1 MTSTHETHDETPD
14 ERYDLVVVGGGSG
27 NSIVDERFADQRVLL
42 VDDGAHFGGTCL
54 NAGCI
59 PTKMLVH
66 VADVAAGTREG
77 PALGIR
83 ASVDAVDWP
92 AISARVFGRIDA
104 ISEGG
109 REWRESGAENVT
121 LLRESVG
128 FEAPGVLVTASGQRI
143 AADRI
148 VLAAGSRPRPLPA
161 AYTPDPAIHD
171 SDSIMRIA
179 ELPASLLIVGGGYV
193 AAEFAHVFSHLGV
206 HVTQVARSPRL
217 LAHLD
222 EDVSTRFTTLARTQW
237 DLITDCEVE
246 EIERDGDVL
255 RSRLA
260 SGHLVETEAVL
271 VALGR
276 IPNTDTLAVAN
287 AGYDLHEDGRIVV
300 DAEQRVLAG
309 GEPVPGVYALGDISS
324 EHQLKHVANHQARV
338 VQHNLL
344 HPDDHVGGAP
354 GPVPQAVFSRPQIGS
369 FGLTEAEA
377 RAAGP
382 VVTVEQPYSSTAWGW
397 ALEDTTSFCKLV
409 VDPRDGGTLLG
420 AHIIG
425 SDSAALI
432 QPLLTAASLGHRVT
446 GLARAQYWPHPA
458 VTEVVE
464 NALLSAESAVAD
476 WARENGPGDAP
487 AGAGRP

>member
-1 MTSTHETHDETPD
+1 MTGTGHDED
-14 ERYDLVVVGGGSG
+14 DRYDLVIVGGGSG
-27 NSIVDERFADQRVLL
+27 NSIVDERFAGQRVLI
-42 VDDGAHFGGTCL
+42 VDDGEHFGGTCL

-66 VADVAAGTREG
+66 VADLAADTRDA
-77 PALGIR
+77 PALGLR
-83 ASVDAVDWP
+83 TTVDAVDWP
-92 AISARVFGRIDA
+92 AIAARVFGRIDA

-109 REWRESGAENVT
+109 REWRESGMEGVT

-143 AADRI
+143 HADRV

-206 HVTQVARSPRL
+206 HVTQVARSSRL
-217 LAHLD
+217 LGTLD

-237 DLITDCEVE
+237 DVITDCEVE
-246 EIERDGDVL
+246 EIERDGALL

-276 IPNTDTLAVAN
+276 VPNSDTLAVVN
-287 AGYDLHEDGRIVV
+287 ARYDLHEDGRVVV
-300 DAEQRVLAG
+300 DDRQRVLAG
-309 GEPVPGVYALGDISS
+309 GEPVPGVFALGDISA
-324 EHQLKHVANHQARV
+324 EHSLKHVANHQARV

-344 HPDDHVGGAP
+344 HPDDLVGGAP
-354 GPVPQAVFSRPQIGS
+354 GPVPQAVFSRPQIGA

-377 RAAGP
+377 REAGP
-382 VVTVEQPYSSTAWGW
+382 VVTIEQPYSSTAWGW

-432 QPLLTAASLGHRVT
+432 QPLLQAASLGLRVT

-464 NALLSAESAVAD
+464 NALLSVESAVAE

-487 AGAGRP
+487 AAADRP

>member
-1 MTSTHETHDETPD
+1 MTPMDQDPQQDEH
-14 ERYDLVVVGGGSG
+14 YDLVVVGGGSG
-27 NSIVDERFADQRVLL
+27 NSIVDDRFADQRVLL

-66 VADVAAGTREG
+66 VADVAAEARDGA
-77 PALGIR
+77 ALGIR
-83 ASVDAVDWP
+83 ASVEAVDWP

-109 REWRESGAENVT
+109 REWRESGSENVT

-128 FEAPGVLVTASGQRI
+128 FEAPGVLVSASGQRI
-143 AADRI
+143 TADRI

-161 AYTPDPAIHD
+161 VYAPDPDIHD

-179 ELPASLLIVGGGYV
+179 ALPASLLIVGGGYV

-206 HVTQVARSPRL
+206 HVTQVARS
-217 LAHLD
+217 AHLLGNLD
-222 EDVSTRFTTLARTQW
+222 QDVSTRFTTLARTQW
-237 DLITDCEVE
+237 DVITDCEVE

-276 IPNTDTLAVAN
+276 VPNTDTLAVAN

-300 DAEQRVLAG
+300 DAQQRVLAD
-309 GEPVPGVYALGDISS
+309 GEPVPGVFALGDISS
-324 EHQLKHVANHQARV
+324 DHQLKHVANHQARV

-344 HPDDHVGGAP
+344 HPDDLVGGAP

-377 RAAGP
+377 RKAGP
-382 VVTVEQPYSSTAWGW
+382 VVAIEQPYSSTAWGW

-409 VDPRDGGTLLG
+409 VDPRDGGTILG

-476 WARENGPGDAP
+476 WARENGGGVAP
-487 AGAGRP
+487 EGAGRS